1 MSEKSRP
8 NSKSQVIILSLLHE
22 GLTPTLA
29 AQRFGVSRRHIHYL
43 LVRFKAGGL
52 EALEPRS
59 RRAKSNPRAI
69 TQEIRDE
76 IIRLRTHLLAQG
88 LDAGAASISWHLR
101 EVKLHTPALS
111 TIWRILKAEGLV
123 TPQPKKRPKAY
134 IQRFEAVQPN
144 ETWQSDFTHWHLA
157 DGSDVEIINWL
168 DDHSRLLLGCTVFK
182 AITGKI
188 VVNTFNQAR
197 SQYGTPFSTLTDN
210 GNVYTARFVKGK
222 NGFEYLLSELE
233 IVQKNG
239 SPAHP
244 QTQGKIER
252 FHQTLK
258 KWLSQQ
264 SPAKDLKELQHQ
276 LDEFRIVYN
285 TQRPH
290 RALLMRTPQSS
301 YEATIKASP
310 KQAKDKE
317 HYRVRHDVVDQSGK
331 LSLRRAGKMHH
342 LGIGIEHRDK
352 KVIMIVDH
360 IKVIMVEKSTGE
372 VLSKHEINPSRNY
385 WTNFLVDE
393 ETKRSRQPKGKE

>member
-8 NSKSQVIILSLLHE
+8 NSKSQVIVLTLIHG
-22 GLTPTLA
+22 GLTPTQA
-29 AQRFGVSRRHIHYL
+29 ALRFGLSRRHLHRL
-43 LVRFKAGGL
+43 LARFKAGGL

-88 LDAGAASISWHLR
+88 LDAGAASIAWHLLQSNQR
-101 EVKLHTPALS
+101 SPALS

-144 ETWQSDFTHWHLA
+144 ETWQSDFTHWHLS

-168 DDHSRLLLGCTVFK
+168 DDHSRLLLSCTVFK

-188 VVNTFNQAR
+188 VIGTFNDAR

-264 SPAKDLKELQHQ
+264 SSAKDLKELQRQ
-276 LDEFRIVYN
+276 LDEFRNVYN

-290 RALLMRTPQSS
+290 RALEMKTPQQS

-310 KQAKDKE
+310 KQAKDKD
-317 HYRVRHDVVDQSGK
+317 HYRVRYDSVDQTGR

-342 LGIGIEHRDK
+342 LGVGVKHRDK

-360 IKVIMVEKSTGE
+360 IKVIVVEKRTGE
-372 VLSKHEINPSRNY
+372 VLSKHEIIPSRDY
-385 WTNFLVDE
+385 WTNYLVDE
-393 ETKRSRQPKGKE
+393 ESKRSRRPK

>member
-8 NSKSQVIILSLLHE
+8 NSKSQVVVLSLIHG
-22 GLTPTLA
+22 GLTPTQA
-29 AQRFGVSRRHIHYL
+29 ALRFGLSRRHLHRL
-43 LVRFKAGGL
+43 LARFKAGGL

-69 TQEIRDE
+69 TQEIRYE

-88 LDAGAASISWHLR
+88 LDAGAASIAWHLR
-101 EVKLHTPALS
+101 EAKLHTPAHS

-144 ETWQSDFTHWHLA
+144 ETWQSDFTHWHLS

-168 DDHSRLLLGCTVFK
+168 DDHSRLLLSCTVFK

-188 VVNTFNQAR
+188 VIGTFNDAR

-264 SPAKDLKELQHQ
+264 SPAKDLKELQRQ
-276 LDEFRIVYN
+276 LDEFRNVYN
-285 TQRPH
+285 TKRPH
-290 RALLMRTPQSS
+290 RALEMKTPQQS
-301 YEATIKASP
+301 YEATIKATP
-310 KQAKDKE
+310 KQAKDKD
-317 HYRVRHDVVDQSGK
+317 HYRVRHDSVDQTGR

-342 LGIGIEHRDK
+342 LGVGVKHRDK

-360 IKVIMVEKSTGE
+360 IKVIVVEKRTGE
-372 VLSKHEINPSRNY
+372 VLSKHEIIPSRDY
-385 WTNFLVDE
+385 WTNYLVDE
-393 ETKRSRQPKGKE
+393 ESKRSRRPK